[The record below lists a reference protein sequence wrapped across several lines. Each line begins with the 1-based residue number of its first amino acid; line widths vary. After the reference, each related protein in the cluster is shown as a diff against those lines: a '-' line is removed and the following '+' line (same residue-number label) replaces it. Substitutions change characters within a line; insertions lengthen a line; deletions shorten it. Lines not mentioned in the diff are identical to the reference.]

1 MKVIFLKDVPK
12 VGKKYEVKNVSDGYA
27 VNFLIPRGF
36 VELAS
41 DNAIK
46 RVELLKSQEDTQKK
60 IAEDLILKNIKS
72 LDGVTIEMEEKA
84 NDKGNLFAGIHINEL
99 VPEIEKQTNLT
110 ILPEHILLDKPIK
123 NIGEHEVEVKIQD
136 KSVKFKVLV
145 KSL

>member
-84 NDKGNLFAGIHINEL
+84 NDKGNLFAGIHINAL